1 MMRWLKLCIV
11 ALLFGCTARTPT
23 PTAVLTVA
31 TFNLEWLGDGINDRK
46 ERTEQDLQRMAEVI
60 TELNADLIGIQ
71 EVENPQALRRLL
83 RYLPGYEGAVG
94 ALGRQQNVGLLYRRT
109 VQVQLLGE
117 YTPLIVEPGRTRPG
131 FVAYCRAGNFDFY
144 VMVVHLK
151 SSSRYDSTEELQ
163 QRARELRQ
171 RQAEQLA
178 RWVDSL
184 LHAGPEQ
191 DVLLIGDFNDTPK
204 RKRYPT
210 LQALVEHP
218 SLHFLT
224 ADLRSCRYER
234 AYTIDHIVVT
244 TSALQRYKSGSA
256 FVANFYARFPFT
268 VAEQISDHC
277 PVVAQ
282 FDVSA
287 PDND

>member
-94 ALGRQQNVGLLYRRT
+94 ALGKQQNVGLLYRRT

-131 FVAYCRAGNFDFY
+131 FLAYCRAGNFDFY

-163 QRARELRQ
+163 QRAR
-171 RQAEQLA
+171 
-178 RWVDSL
+178 DSANAKPNSL
-184 LHAGPEQ
+184 PAGWIAYCMP
-191 DVLLIGDFNDTPK
+191 VRSRMSCSSGISTIRPSASATP
-204 RKRYPT
+204 RCR
-210 LQALVEHP
+210 
-218 SLHFLT
+218 
-224 ADLRSCRYER
+224 RSWSIP
-234 AYTIDHIVVT
+234 AYT
-244 TSALQRYKSGSA
+244 S
-256 FVANFYARFPFT
+256 
-268 VAEQISDHC
+268 
-277 PVVAQ
+277 
-282 FDVSA
+282 
-287 PDND
+287 